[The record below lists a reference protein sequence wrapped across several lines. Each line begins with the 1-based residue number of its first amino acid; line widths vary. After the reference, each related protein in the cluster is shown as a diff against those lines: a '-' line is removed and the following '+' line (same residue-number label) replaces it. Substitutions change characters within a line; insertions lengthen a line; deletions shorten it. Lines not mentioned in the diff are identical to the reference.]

1 LPTSLDCLIIEIR
14 DDITKVLE
22 QYIAPHLMPWTHR
35 FPDEFFKQVYRIHG
49 WPYVA
54 GNRKMPQYVGKLI
67 NKYIYGYLPEGVL
80 EKLQE
85 LNPVT
90 PSGWRATQNH
100 RFMTDTGNIH
110 LDRQITSTTTIMAL
124 SADAADFNENF
135 HKVHTKRIPARETLQ
150 LKAAKV
156 PPSLPLF
163 PKIDEGRS
171 A

>member
-1 LPTSLDCLIIEIR
+1 
-14 DDITKVLE
+14 
-22 QYIAPHLMPWTHR
+22 
-35 FPDEFFKQVYRIHG
+35 
-49 WPYVA
+49 
-54 GNRKMPQYVGKLI
+54 
-67 NKYIYGYLPEGVL
+67 
-80 EKLQE
+80 
-85 LNPVT
+85 VT
-90 PSGWRATQNH
+90 ASGWRATQNH

-124 SADAADFNENF
+124 SADPADFNENF
-135 HKVHTKRIPARETLQ
+135 HKVHTKRVAARETLK

>member
-1 LPTSLDCLIIEIR
+1 VVKE
-14 DDITKVLE
+14 
-22 QYIAPHLMPWTHR
+22 APLS
-35 FPDEFFKQVYRIHG
+35 D
-49 WPYVA
+49 
-54 GNRKMPQYVGKLI
+54 KLI

-85 LNPVT
+85 LNPVMA
-90 PSGWRATQNH
+90 SGWRATQNH

-124 SADAADFNENF
+124 SADAADFDENF
-135 HKVHTKRIPARETLQ
+135 HKVHTKRIPVRETLE
-150 LKAAKV
+150 LKAPKV

-163 PKIDEGRS
+163 PNIDEDRS